1 MSCTAYLPSGSVDTK
16 CPMKEVRHI
25 ILTTKSFSLGSLT
38 AAYSYATWKAA
49 VDTALTMFPLRGITS
64 YEVTTDDPNVL
75 TTAKTQKYVTNRPTP
90 SAMAYLD
97 SNHCDYMEMVR
108 ELKGNHYGVI
118 YYLED
123 GSILCKRDSKGN
135 FKPFPARVTAINKG
149 IPIPSDIANNYP
161 IHIHH
166 IDYDD
171 FENAAIIHPAW
182 DIDDLILCIPAGLT
196 MWQTGNCA
204 SGDVP
209 VQINDRCGDGV
220 TGFVSA
226 DFDEVGSNYLVSP
239 SITAVTD
246 SGSGAYTLT
255 LSKAASPV
263 DIAIG
268 DYITFRVKKTVA
280 GVVTYLSNRLTV
292 VGDS

>member
-1 MSCTAYLPSGSVDTK
+1 
-16 CPMKEVRHI
+16 MKEVRHI
-25 ILTTKSFSLGSLT
+25 ILTSKSFSLGALS

-49 VDTALTMFPLRGITS
+49 VDTNLTMFPLRGITS

-75 TTAKTQKYVTNRPTP
+75 TTSKTQKYITNRPAP
-90 SAMAYLD
+90 SAMAFLD
-97 SNHCDYMEMVR
+97 SNHCDYIDLVK
-108 ELKGNHYGVI
+108 ELKGGHYGVI
-118 YYLED
+118 YVLED
-123 GSILCKRDSKGN
+123 GSMLLKRDKTGN
-135 FKPFPARVTAINKG
+135 FKPYPARVTAINKG
-149 IPIPSDIANNYP
+149 IPLPGDIANNYP

-171 FENAAIIHPAW
+171 FENAALIKPAW
-182 DIDDLILCIPAGLT
+182 DIDDLILTIPAGLT
-196 MWQTGNCA
+196 MWQTSSCA
-204 SGDVP
+204 SGDVN

-226 DFDEVGSNYLVSP
+226 DFEELGSNYLTSP

-246 SGSGAYTLT
+246 SGAGAYTLT

-263 DIAIG
+263 DIAAG

-280 GVVTYLSNRLTV
+280 TVVTYLSNRITV